1 VDGDTARSG
10 DLVANP
16 QFTASNTG
24 ADGMPLDEEV
34 VNRIREEQR
43 EALAWSSQQRSPLYF
58 GPCNGAEA
66 IVRGIWGN
74 SVRSVN
80 ISGFSEETVNV
91 DPNSDE
97 EEENNDN
104 NVVVVAAEPEQNSR
118 PSTSYGTP
126 GVAHDTSCGGDYVL
140 GSVYNA
146 SGQLVQAVAVVYND
160 DFGNRN
166 YAAAV
171 NGAYRFPISAAGNA
185 HNIYISLVDATG
197 NPVSAT
203 VTVPHRQG
211 GASDLGCHY
220 VIWQGID

>member
-1 VDGDTARSG
+1 
-10 DLVANP
+10 
-16 QFTASNTG
+16 
-24 ADGMPLDEEV
+24 
-34 VNRIREEQR
+34 
-43 EALAWSSQQRSPLYF
+43 
-58 GPCNGAEA
+58 
-66 IVRGIWGN
+66 VRGIWGN
-74 SVRSVN
+74 SVRSVS
-80 ISGFSEETVNV
+80 ISGFSEETANLEG
-91 DPNSDE
+91 DE
-97 EEENNDN
+97 EGDDNGDDNNDN
-104 NVVVVAAEPEQNSR
+104 NVVVAAQPEQDAR

-126 GVAHDTSCGGDYVL
+126 GVAHDSSCGGDYVL

-171 NGAYRFPISAAGNA
+171 NGAYRFPVSAVGAS

-197 NPVSAT
+197 NPVSGT

-220 VIWQGID
+220 VIWQGVD